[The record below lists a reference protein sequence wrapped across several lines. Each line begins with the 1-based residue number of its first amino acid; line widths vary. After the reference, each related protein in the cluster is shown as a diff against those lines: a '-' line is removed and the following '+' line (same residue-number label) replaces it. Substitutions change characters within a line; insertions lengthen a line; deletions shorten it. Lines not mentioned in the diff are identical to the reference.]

1 MTEIKAEVAW
11 QYALPKLLDRF
22 QECVRMA
29 ESTRRDDLA
38 TSSCHLAYA
47 SGVKSEIVKLVSD
60 LSSDPAGR
68 KVRELERKV
77 YVLEAELGGAR
88 ADAARMREID
98 SLVSGGRLL
107 DRDRLRYAV
116 SERCRASSL
125 SAYDG
130 AIGLAIETVAAFAAA
145 LLSDKAVDAA
155 DNACTTDETATP
167 NGWRK
172 GLRAAIR
179 AAGVEP
185 VERTQSCH
193 HPACAATATAKERDT
208 EKARAD
214 KAESALAAL
223 ETVIAETSHAAGISG
238 TMTPAQRVRAMGE
251 AVYQAGKSDR
261 LRHDVVCLNES
272 LVEERNALRADSD
285 SASSRMAAIE
295 GARDIAKAEA
305 DALRAELDGARCI
318 TRRLELWGERDA
330 LRAEVAALR
339 GLANIHPSRG
349 DVPAVKAAL
358 DAMRGKW
365 GSSEGAV
372 AAIAAALATVP
383 PAKVADAV
391 KPEPECTCAASGR
404 FNLAEINA
412 CLRHGARAPKPEAAG
427 LEPLGPPTVPGFP
440 PLHYRGLVAR
450 INELS
455 AIAKRGGL

>member
-1 MTEIKAEVAW
+1 M
-11 QYALPKLLDRF
+11 
-22 QECVRMA
+22 
-29 ESTRRDDLA
+29 
-38 TSSCHLAYA
+38 H
-47 SGVKSEIVKLVSD
+47 
-60 LSSDPAGR
+60 
-68 KVRELERKV
+68 ELERKV

-214 KAESALAAL
+214 KAESTLAKMRRDAERELDHVLASMPTDEQIADWKKAESALAA
-223 ETVIAETSHAAGISG
+223 EQAA
-238 TMTPAQRVRAMGE
+238 RA
-251 AVYQAGKSDR
+251 KTD
-261 LRHDVVCLNES
+261 
-272 LVEERNALRADSD
+272 
-285 SASSRMAAIE
+285 
-295 GARDIAKAEA
+295 
-305 DALRAELDGARCI
+305 
-318 TRRLELWGERDA
+318 
-330 LRAEVAALR
+330 AEVARLHREFDKLVGAFGLGLR
-339 GLANIHPSRG
+339 
-349 DVPAVKAAL
+349 
-358 DAMRGKW
+358 
-365 GSSEGAV
+365 
-372 AAIAAALATVP
+372 
-383 PAKVADAV
+383 
-391 KPEPECTCAASGR
+391 
-404 FNLAEINA
+404 
-412 CLRHGARAPKPEAAG
+412 
-427 LEPLGPPTVPGFP
+427 
-440 PLHYRGLVAR
+440 
-450 INELS
+450 ELS
-455 AIAKRGGL
+455 AIAKRGGS